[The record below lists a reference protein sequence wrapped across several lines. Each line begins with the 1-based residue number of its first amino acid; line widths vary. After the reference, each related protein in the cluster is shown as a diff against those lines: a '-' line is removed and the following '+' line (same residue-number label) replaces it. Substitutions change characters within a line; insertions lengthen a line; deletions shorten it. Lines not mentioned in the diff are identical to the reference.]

1 MSLSAAQQ
9 QVANSPKRFRC
20 LITGRRFGKTTLA
33 IREMCKYARHP
44 ERTVWYVA
52 PSYRMAKQIV
62 WRKLKNRLQDLRWTQ
77 KVNESELSITL
88 RNGTVIALKGAENAD
103 SLRGNA
109 IDFLVMD
116 EFADIDSEAF
126 YEVLRPTLAD
136 TQGHALFCGTPKG
149 IGNWSYD
156 IYQMAQEDPDSW
168 ASWQFTTLQGGFV
181 SQSEIESAKQL
192 LDSRTFQQ
200 EFEATFV
207 TAGNRVWYAF
217 DRLHNVQ
224 PYEGNSSKTTVA
236 IGMDFNIDPMSAVI
250 FAREGDNVW
259 AIDEIEMYSSNTQE
273 MVAEIRNR
281 YPHIRPERTWVYPDP
296 ASRQRKTSAGGVTD
310 LSLLQNAG
318 FTVKAPAA
326 HNPVR
331 DGINAVNS
339 MLCSAGGQRRFFV
352 DPRCR
357 KLIECLERHNY
368 KPGTTV
374 PDKDTGYDHLTDAAR
389 YYFDYVWPVRRDIPI
404 EPPQRWGHGIGTHN
418 APGVKQQRTIRI

>member
-1 MSLSAAQQ
+1 MPLSLAQQ
-9 QVANSPKRFRC
+9 AVAKSTSRFRT

-33 IREMCKYARHP
+33 IREMARYAAIANN
-44 ERTVWYVA
+44 TVWYVA
-52 PSYRMAKQIV
+52 PSYRMAKGIV
-62 WRKLKNRLQDLRWTQ
+62 WRKLKHRLQDLRWID
-77 KVNESELSITL
+77 KVNESELTIYL
-88 RNGTVIALKGAENAD
+88 KNGSEIALKGAENAD
-103 SLRGNA
+103 SLRGRA

-156 IYQMAQEDPDSW
+156 IYQMALEDPEHW
-168 ASWQFTTLQGGFV
+168 ASWQFTTLDGGFV
-181 SQSEIESAKQL
+181 SADEIEEARKL

-217 DRLHNVQ
+217 DRVHNVK
-224 PYEGNSSKTTVA
+224 PYTGLTAQTTIA
-236 IGMDFNIDPMSAVI
+236 IGMDFNIDPMSAVV

-273 MVAEIRNR
+273 MVQEIRSR
-281 YPHIRPERTWVYPDP
+281 YNKLASERVWVYPDP
-296 ASRQRKTSAGGVTD
+296 ASRQRKTSAGGATD
-310 LSLLQNAG
+310 LSILQNAG
-318 FTVKAPAA
+318 FVVKAPNS

-331 DGINAVNS
+331 DGVNAVNS

-352 DPRCR
+352 DPRCKR
-357 KLIECLERHNY
+357 LIECLERHNY

-389 YYFDYVWPVRRDIPI
+389 YYFDYVWPVRRDTQPMA
-404 EPPQRWGHGIGTHN
+404 PQRWGHAIGAN
-418 APGVKQQRTIRI
+418 I